1 MNIKEVFNI
10 VDEVVL
16 PKGNVRPGF
25 TSYHVYLTLNECAK
39 TPLGRKTLSNILG
52 IGEGSVRTL
61 VRRLYNVGLIAVDPV
76 AGVLLTEK
84 GFEVLELLKNN
95 VLMVGSFDFSD
106 IELCRDCRISVVL
119 LKNGVKLVEEVGG
132 VLYVRDLI
140 VKKGGVGGLIL
151 YYIEGSF
158 KLPDSYGLYEITNQ
172 EFWKNMLSSFK
183 VVDGDCVL
191 ASICR
196 RGDMNCLMY
205 VVEAALDVLRGA
217 LR

>member
-1 MNIKEVFNI
+1 
-10 VDEVVL
+10 
-16 PKGNVRPGF
+16 
-25 TSYHVYLTLNECAK
+25 
-39 TPLGRKTLSNILG
+39 
-52 IGEGSVRTL
+52 
-61 VRRLYNVGLIAVDPV
+61 
-76 AGVLLTEK
+76 
-84 GFEVLELLKNN
+84 
-95 VLMVGSFDFSD
+95 
-106 IELCRDCRISVVL
+106 
-119 LKNGVKLVEEVGG
+119 
-132 VLYVRDLI
+132 YVRDLI